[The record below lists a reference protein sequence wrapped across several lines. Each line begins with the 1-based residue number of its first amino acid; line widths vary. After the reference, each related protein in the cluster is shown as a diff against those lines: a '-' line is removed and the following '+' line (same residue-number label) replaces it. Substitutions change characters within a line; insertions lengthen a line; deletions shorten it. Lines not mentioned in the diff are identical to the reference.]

1 MPKRYPPEVR
11 EKAVRLALDRLD
23 EYGSAYAAA
32 HAIGPMVDVHPE
44 TLRVWIVKAL
54 QQDTPPVAAAGELAT
69 AERAELDRLRKENKE
84 LKQANDILKLASAFF
99 RAGTRPATPLIVG
112 FIDEYRQVHGVESIC
127 RVLSTHGIQ
136 IAPRTYR
143 KARRRPPSQRDIAD
157 AYLTNA
163 LRDAQD
169 TPEAVYGRRK
179 MTRWLRRQGHQV
191 AFCTVDRI
199 MRDLGLK
206 GVTRGRPPR
215 TTIRA
220 KDGVR
225 AGDRLNRD
233 FTADGPNLAWV
244 ADFTYVST
252 QTGWAYVAFVF
263 DVYSRAIVGW
273 TAASAKTTALVS
285 KALNMALWRR
295 DHHGHPVEPGLIH
308 HSDAG
313 SQYTSVSFTDSLAL
327 QGLSASIGSVG
338 DAYDNALAESII
350 GLFKTE
356 LVNRHGSFTNLSE
369 VEYAVMEWVDW
380 YNNARLHSRLD
391 YLTPVEYETA
401 YYAQHLPRRPALV

>member
-1 MPKRYPPEVR
+1 MPKRYPSEVR

-54 QQDTPPVAAAGELAT
+54 QQDAPPVAAAGELAAT
-69 AERAELDRLRKENKE
+69 ERAELDRLRKENKE

-127 RVLSTHGIQ
+127 RVLCAHGIQ

-143 KARRRPPSQRDIAD
+143 KARRRPPSERDIAD

-179 MTRWLRRQGHQV
+179 MTRWLRRQGHEV
-191 AFCTVDRI
+191 AFCTVDRL
-199 MRDLGLK
+199 MRDLGLC

-225 AGDRLNRD
+225 ADDRLNRD
-233 FTADGPNLAWV
+233 FSADAPNLAWV
-244 ADFTYVST
+244 ADFTYVPT

-273 TAASAKTTALVS
+273 TAASTKTTTLVS

-295 DHHGHPVEPGLIH
+295 DHHGHPVESGLIH

-313 SQYTSVSFTDSLAL
+313 SQYTSLTFTDSLAS
-327 QGLSASIGSVG
+327 QELSASIGSVG

-356 LVNRHGSFTNLSE
+356 LVNRHGPFTNLPE

-380 YNNARLHSRLD
+380 YNNARLHSRLE
-391 YLTPVEYETA
+391 YLTPTEYESA
-401 YYAQHLPRRPALV
+401 YYAQQLPRRPALV

>member
-1 MPKRYPPEVR
+1 
-11 EKAVRLALDRLD
+11 
-23 EYGSAYAAA
+23 
-32 HAIGPMVDVHPE
+32 
-44 TLRVWIVKAL
+44 
-54 QQDTPPVAAAGELAT
+54 
-69 AERAELDRLRKENKE
+69 
-84 LKQANDILKLASAFF
+84 
-99 RAGTRPATPLIVG
+99 
-112 FIDEYRQVHGVESIC
+112 
-127 RVLSTHGIQ
+127 
-136 IAPRTYR
+136 
-143 KARRRPPSQRDIAD
+143 
-157 AYLTNA
+157 
-163 LRDAQD
+163 
-169 TPEAVYGRRK
+169 
-179 MTRWLRRQGHQV
+179 V

-199 MRDLGLK
+199 MRELGLA

-233 FTADGPNLAWV
+233 VSAEAPNRAWV
-244 ADFTYVST
+244 ADFTYVPT
-252 QTGWAYVAFVF
+252 RTGWAYVAFVF

-273 TAASAKTTALVS
+273 TAASTKTTALVS

-313 SQYTSVSFTDSLAL
+313 SQYTSLAFTDSLAL

-356 LVNRHGSFTNLSE
+356 VVHQHGSFTSLAE
-369 VEYAVMEWVDW
+369 VEFVVMEWVDW

-391 YLTPVEYETA
+391 YLTPVEYESA
-401 YYAQHLPRRPALV
+401 YYAQHMPRRPALV

>member
-1 MPKRYPPEVR
+1 MLC
-11 EKAVRLALDRLD
+11 A
-23 EYGSAYAAA
+23 
-32 HAIGPMVDVHPE
+32 
-44 TLRVWIVKAL
+44 
-54 QQDTPPVAAAGELAT
+54 
-69 AERAELDRLRKENKE
+69 
-84 LKQANDILKLASAFF
+84 
-99 RAGTRPATPLIVG
+99 
-112 FIDEYRQVHGVESIC
+112 
-127 RVLSTHGIQ
+127 HGIQ

-143 KARRRPPSQRDIAD
+143 KARRRPPSERDIAD

-179 MTRWLRRQGHQV
+179 MTRWLRRQGHEV
-191 AFCTVDRI
+191 AFCTVDRL
-199 MRDLGLK
+199 MRDLGLC

-225 AGDRLNRD
+225 ADDRLNRD
-233 FTADGPNLAWV
+233 FSADAPNLAWV
-244 ADFTYVST
+244 ADFTYVPT

-273 TAASAKTTALVS
+273 TAASTKTTTLVS

-295 DHHGHPVEPGLIH
+295 DHHGHPVESGLIH

-313 SQYTSVSFTDSLAL
+313 SQYTSLTFTDSLAS
-327 QGLSASIGSVG
+327 QELSASIGSVG

-356 LVNRHGSFTNLSE
+356 LVNRHGPFTNLPE

-380 YNNARLHSRLD
+380 YNNARLHSRLE
-391 YLTPVEYETA
+391 YLTPTEYESA
-401 YYAQHLPRRPALV
+401 YYAQQLPRRPALV